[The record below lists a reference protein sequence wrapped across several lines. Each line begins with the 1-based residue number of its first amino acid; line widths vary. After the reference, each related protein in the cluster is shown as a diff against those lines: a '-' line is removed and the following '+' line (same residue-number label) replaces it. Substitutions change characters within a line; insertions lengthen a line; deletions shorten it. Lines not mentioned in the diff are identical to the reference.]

1 MSQRQRKVSYWQDA
15 PMPRDQLAL
24 FATTLED
31 RIPEDHPVRLLDEIM
46 SRMDWTEWEASY
58 HGAMGQP
65 PIHPQL
71 LASVL
76 LFAMIRRIRSSRQI
90 EYQIKHS
97 IDFMWLV
104 SGRTITHNTI
114 CEFRRDHGDKLK
126 GIYRQLVR
134 LAVDMGVAKLS
145 ELCID
150 GSRILANA
158 NRYKTWTADRVNKV
172 IESLDAEL
180 KGALDKME
188 TADEA
193 DDLLDDGTSADK
205 LPDSLADI
213 QLRKEKLEEILAQ
226 LNAMDEHRE
235 ANGIDAKKNPA
246 QLPKTD
252 PDARI
257 LPNKEGGYA
266 ANYTPVAVTETQ
278 HGFIVGADVV
288 IGNVE
293 HDQLLPMVDDI
304 MATYETEIAT
314 MMGDTAYSAGD
325 NLSGMEQR
333 DIELLAP
340 LAEPKCPENPAI
352 RDDLTQPVPED
363 QLDDLPINPQTK
375 RFDKTAFVYDE
386 ETDSYYC
393 PAGKKLPRSGSEQKK
408 TRGGTTTRQINY
420 TCYDCAGC
428 PLADRCRK
436 DPAAKKGRKI
446 THDLHE
452 PARRRHR
459 TRMQDT
465 SNRERYKTRQHIAET
480 PFAVLKATMD
490 LRRFLLRSIAGVQ
503 REFLWGCTAFN
514 LKKLMTMTDRLRAYF
529 AAESNPEEIVA
540 I

>member
-1 MSQRQRKVSYWQDA
+1 MSQREPKVCYWQDA

-31 RIPEDHPVRLLDEIM
+31 RIPEDHPVRVLDEIL
-46 SRMDWTEWEASY
+46 SRMDWTEWEANY

-65 PIHPQL
+65 PIHPQV

-90 EYQIKHS
+90 EYQINHS

-104 SGRTITHNTI
+104 SGRTISHNTI
-114 CEFRRDHGDKLK
+114 CEFRRDHGDQLQ
-126 GIYRQLVR
+126 GIYKQMIR
-134 LAVDMGVAKLS
+134 LAVEMGVAKLS

-158 NRYKTWTADRVNKV
+158 NRYKTWTAERVSKV

-180 KGALDKME
+180 KEALDKME

-193 DDLLDDGTSADK
+193 DDLLDDGTAADK
-205 LPDSLADI
+205 LPGPLADM

-226 LNAMDEHRE
+226 LNSMDEQRQ
-235 ANGIDAKKNPA
+235 ANGINAQKNPA
-246 QLPKTD
+246 QVPKTD

-266 ANYTPVAVTETQ
+266 ANYTPLTVTETQ

-304 MATYETEIAT
+304 LATYDAEVET
-314 MMGDTAYSAGD
+314 MMGDTAYSAGE
-325 NLSGMEQR
+325 NLSGTEER
-333 DIELLAP
+333 GIELLAP
-340 LAEPKCPENPAI
+340 LAEPKCPDNPAL
-352 RDDLTQPVPED
+352 REDLTQPVAEE
-363 QLDDLPINPQTK
+363 QLDELPLNPQTK
-375 RFDKTAFVYDE
+375 RFDKSAFVYDE
-386 ETDSYYC
+386 EADCYYC
-393 PAGKKLPRSGSEQKK
+393 PAGKKLPRSGSEKK
-408 TRGGTTTRQINY
+408 TRGGKTTRQINY
-420 TCYDCAGC
+420 TCYACAGC

-452 PARRRHR
+452 AARRRHR
-459 TRMQDT
+459 TRMQDAA
-465 SNRERYKTRQHIAET
+465 NRERYKTRQHIAET
-480 PFAVLKATMD
+480 PFAVFKAAMD
-490 LRRFLLRSIAGVQ
+490 LRRFLLRSIEGVQ

-514 LKKLMTMTDRLRAYF
+514 LKKLMNMTDKLRAFF
-529 AAESNPEEIVA
+529 APESDLNAMEA